1 MDHKAWIPAR
11 WRARI
16 VVAVLLAAGLA
27 LGGAGSV
34 SSAGS
39 SEAGFAATD
48 SLTLQACR
56 DRALAHHPLLAAR
69 EAEVEAAAAEA
80 RQAGAWAN
88 PELALEVEDFGGDRP
103 GWDQAQ
109 TTVSVS
115 LALEPFGTRGA
126 RRAAGEAGR
135 AAAAAGA
142 ASTRRDLLAEVDL
155 RFVALLAAQARRE
168 ALAGAAAA
176 TDTLL
181 AAVTE
186 LVAAGEV
193 SPIELDRARIERA
206 RAAAALRQA
215 AGELAAARLALAEL
229 WGGGGA
235 ALTALGELGA
245 LPPLPA
251 RDAVA
256 GAPLESPELA
266 QWSSEAARQRAQ
278 ASLAAR
284 ERWPAP
290 VVSAGLRRYEESR
303 EQAFTAAV
311 ALPLPLLDRRGA
323 ALAAARARERTA
335 QRHHEAEAARLGAGR
350 LAAWERLAAA
360 RQAALLLRDAAL
372 AGARDA
378 HAAVALGYRRGKL
391 PLLDLLDARRTLAE
405 TELAYVEA
413 LAATRAAAVE
423 LERWLGRPLAGL
435 PEGESR

>member
-1 MDHKAWIPAR
+1 MDHQVWH
-11 WRARI
+11 RARRRALS
-16 VVAVLLAAGLA
+16 VAAVGLAAGLA
-27 LGGAGSV
+27 WGGAGSV
-34 SSAGS
+34 
-39 SEAGFAATD
+39 AAVSVAAD
-48 SLTLQACR
+48 ALTIQACR

-69 EAEVEAAAAEA
+69 EAEVEAAGAEA
-80 RQAGAWAN
+80 RQDGAGAN
-88 PELALEVEDFGGDRP
+88 PELAFEAEDFGGGRP
-103 GWDQAQ
+103 GWDEAQ
-109 TTVSVS
+109 LTASIS

-126 RRAAGEAGR
+126 RREAGKAGR

-142 ASTRRDLLAEVDL
+142 AATRRDLLAEVDL
-155 RFVALLAAQARRE
+155 RFFALLTAQARCV

-215 AGELAAARLALAEL
+215 SGEMAAARLALAEL
-229 WGGGGA
+229 WGGRGDT
-235 ALTALGELGA
+235 LNVLGELDA
-245 LPPLPA
+245 LPSLPA
-251 RDAVA
+251 RDAVI
-256 GAPLESPELA
+256 GAPLDSPELA

-290 VVSAGLRRYEESR
+290 VISAGVRRYEESR
-303 EQAFTAAV
+303 EQAYTAAV
-311 ALPLPLLDRRGA
+311 ALPLPLFDRRGA
-323 ALAAARARERTA
+323 ALAAARARERAA
-335 QRHHEAEAARLGAGR
+335 QLSQEAEAARLRTAR

-360 RQAALLLRDAAL
+360 RETALLLRDAAL
-372 AGARDA
+372 AGAREA
-378 HAAVALGYRRGKL
+378 HDAVALGYRRGKL
-391 PLLDLLDARRTLAE
+391 PLLDLLDARRSLAE

-413 LAATRAAAVE
+413 LAATQAAAVE

-435 PEGESR
+435 LEGEGR

>member
-1 MDHKAWIPAR
+1 MDHQVWH
-11 WRARI
+11 RARRRALS
-16 VVAVLLAAGLA
+16 VAAVGLAAGLA
-27 LGGAGSV
+27 WGGAGSV
-34 SSAGS
+34 AAVSA
-39 SEAGFAATD
+39 AAD
-48 SLTLQACR
+48 ALTLQACR
-56 DRALAHHPLLAAR
+56 DRALVHHPLLAAR
-69 EAEVEAAAAEA
+69 EAEVEAAGAEA
-80 RQAGAWAN
+80 RQDGAGAN
-88 PELALEVEDFGGDRP
+88 PELAFEAEDFGGGRP
-103 GWDQAQ
+103 GWDEAQ
-109 TTVSVS
+109 LTASIS

-126 RRAAGEAGR
+126 RREAGEAGR

-142 ASTRRDLLAEVDL
+142 AATRRDLLAEVDL
-155 RFVALLAAQARRE
+155 RFFALLAAQARCE

-193 SPIELDRARIERA
+193 SPVELDRARIEQA
-206 RAAAALRQA
+206 LAAAALRQA
-215 AGELAAARLALAEL
+215 AGELATARLALAEL
-229 WGGGGA
+229 WGGGDA
-235 ALTALGELGA
+235 PTALGELDS

-251 RDAVA
+251 RGAVA
-256 GAPLESPELA
+256 GAPLDSPELA
-266 QWSSEAARQRAQ
+266 QWSSEAARERAQ

-290 VVSAGLRRYEESR
+290 VVSAGVRHYEESR
-303 EQAFTAAV
+303 EQAYTAAI
-311 ALPLPLLDRRGA
+311 ALPLPLFDRRGA
-323 ALAAARARERTA
+323 ALAAARARERAA
-335 QRHHEAEAARLGAGR
+335 QLSQEAEAARLRTAR

-360 RQAALLLRDAAL
+360 RETALLLRDAAL

-391 PLLDLLDARRTLAE
+391 PLLDLLDARRSLAE

-413 LAATRAAAVE
+413 LAATQAAAVE